1 HHESGPLQFKLV
13 GAVDVI
19 RQASGRAPLVE
30 LIIGV
35 RSWMDMTSMITTEEV
50 LKQDALGRVRV
61 PLERRH
67 AILAE
72 FVKSGSSAAQFARL
86 VGIKYQTFC
95 CWVQKQRRERR
106 LVSGPTVAEPVGEKV
121 QVTQGGRVRLFE
133 ALVEGDKS
141 GGRQRSGWVGGLA

>member
-1 HHESGPLQFKLV
+1 
-13 GAVDVI
+13 
-19 RQASGRAPLVE
+19 
-30 LIIGV
+30 
-35 RSWMDMTSMITTEEV
+35 MDMTSMITTEEV

-106 LVSGPTVAEPVGEKV
+106 LVSGPTVAEPVGEKD

-133 ALVEGDKS
+133 ALVKGDKS
-141 GGRQRSGWVGGLA
+141 SGRQPSGLVVELPVGSRMEIGSPVQAQMAAELVVLIAQRAGNRC